1 MKIILNIGKIIFILI
16 PTWMIGLMTYG
27 IITSGYSTNLD
38 TILILSLFFMVYI
51 FTTYIAVMV
60 SYFY

>member
-1 MKIILNIGKIIFILI
+1 
-16 PTWMIGLMTYG
+16 MIGLMTYG